1 MDCKKN
7 KTCTPKTAFSNKYK
21 LYFVSAGKTMIAVE
35 NPPKKSFEHRLGFAP
50 VCAGARKRREF
61 V

>member
-1 MDCKKN
+1 
-7 KTCTPKTAFSNKYK
+7 
-21 LYFVSAGKTMIAVE
+21 MIAVE
-35 NPPKKSFEHRLGFAP
+35 NPPEKSFEHRLGFAP